1 MNYNPSYYQ
10 GEPVYPPNNFYNHM
24 YPQQPF
30 QQNYPINS
38 PIMQQQQTPYDY
50 FQKPQQPL
58 NWANQASTN
67 PNFSQSPNGGQSSN
81 IKSYFQDEK
90 GQVDFDKMLSTVGQL
105 ASTYHQVSPIIQQF
119 GSIIKNFRT

>member
-1 MNYNPSYYQ
+1 MNYYSSYFQ
-10 GEPVYPPNNFYNHM
+10 GEPIYPQNNFHNNIYS
-24 YPQQPF
+24 QQPF

-38 PIMQQQQTPYDY
+38 PIQQQTPYDY

-58 NWANQASTN
+58 NWANQAATN
-67 PNFSQSPNGGQSSN
+67 PNFMQSPNGGPTSN
-81 IKSYFQDEK
+81 IKSFFQDGN